1 MVEGSDQGFVA
12 RLTDVAATDRAI
24 RRPSGLWPGQ
34 NHRKLHLT
42 TFQSDGFRGRPGHSP
57 DRIRIN
63 RERTNNDVTV
73 ETNVITIIVLVPFAY
88 LLGTFPSAVL
98 IARSRGIDIT
108 TSGSG
113 NPGASNVGRLLGRKL
128 GVLVFVLDGLKGA
141 VAVAVGY
148 TIDGHAG
155 ALALACAAV
164 VGHVFPITRGFKG
177 GKGVA
182 TAGGSVIALYPVI
195 GAAMTALWLITA
207 KLTKKA
213 SLGSLAIAVGFPIA
227 QAVSGRPWGEIV
239 TGAALCAFVIW
250 RHLPNLKRQVQG
262 DELSLKKNP

>member
-1 MVEGSDQGFVA
+1 MEADPDSSVE
-12 RLTDVAATDRAI
+12 
-24 RRPSGLWPGQ
+24 
-34 NHRKLHLT
+34 
-42 TFQSDGFRGRPGHSP
+42 
-57 DRIRIN
+57 RIRIR
-63 RERTNNDVTV
+63 RECANKDVSV
-73 ETNVITIIVLVPFAY
+73 GTNVIAIIVLVPFAY
-88 LLGTFPSAVL
+88 LLGTFPSAVM
-98 IARSRGIDIT
+98 IARGQGIDIT

-141 VAVAVGY
+141 ISVVVGY
-148 TIDGHAG
+148 LIAGHAG

-164 VGHVFPITRGFKG
+164 IGHVFPITRGFKG

-182 TAGGSVIALYPVI
+182 TAGGSVIALYPII

-213 SLGSLAIAVGFPIA
+213 SLGSLAIAIGFPVA

-250 RHLPNLKRQVQG
+250 RHLPNLKRLVKG
-262 DELSLKKNP
+262 DELSLKKNS